1 MNEDLKVLA
10 ELVKDTA
17 KSNGLEYCSVGFIND
32 SVNVSTS
39 KLGTDEINSHFLSE
53 DGEFR

>member
-1 MNEDLKVLA
+1 MIEDLKVLA

-17 KSNGLEYCSVGFIND
+17 KSNGLKYCSVGFIND

-39 KLGTDEINSHFLSE
+39 KLGTDEINSHFLNE